1 MMRLL
6 KYWKGILLGVL
17 VASAFAMG
25 WWKGSDAVQ
34 RKWDTDTAREVKE
47 QLIKNQE
54 DAAKL
59 EALEGVRNENLDYV
73 SNLYFGLGKSQ
84 RLRLPT
90 QPCGGSN
97 PPGTD
102 SSAGE
107 GIISSGVQG
116 SAEQAL
122 NDFDTTCRNA
132 AYRADQ
138 MTESC
143 RVLNEFV
150 R

>member
-1 MMRLL
+1 MMWLL
-6 KYWKGILLGVL
+6 TNWKGVLLATLLAG
-17 VASAFAMG
+17 AFAMG

-59 EALEGVRNENLDYV
+59 EALEGVKNENIEYV

-102 SSAGE
+102 SPSSE
-107 GIISSGVQG
+107 GIVSSGVQG
-116 SAEQAL
+116 SAEEAI
-122 NDFDTTCRNA
+122 NEFDKRWA
-132 AYRADQ
+132 DEAYRADRVV
-138 MTESC
+138 EDC
-143 RVLNEFV
+143 RVFSEFG